1 MRTLVLLEAPIAVVR
16 RGNNCFEVYET
27 HHLFSIVKGSYLWS
41 EPAARDEEEFGIY
54 YKEGKPFLYTV
65 WGTDRFIYRL
75 SQEREVRKYLK
86 IIKTTIKTL
95 EKLDQDLHRLINI
108 NKLREVFYEG
118 NYFPEMF
125 EKITIEDS
133 KADVAVTIYTENLL
147 LKKFLE
153 HENLSYII
161 NPDVLLKVKVVWEN
175 YLTLREKRLQNFLSR
190 KDDSDTTVS
199 IEDIIM
205 AQHSGS

>member
-1 MRTLVLLEAPIAVVR
+1 
-16 RGNNCFEVYET
+16 
-27 HHLFSIVKGSYLWS
+27 
-41 EPAARDEEEFGIY
+41 
-54 YKEGKPFLYTV
+54 
-65 WGTDRFIYRL
+65 
-75 SQEREVRKYLK
+75 
-86 IIKTTIKTL
+86 
-95 EKLDQDLHRLINI
+95 
-108 NKLREVFYEG
+108 
-118 NYFPEMF
+118 
-125 EKITIEDS
+125 
-133 KADVAVTIYTENLL
+133 VAVTIYTENLL